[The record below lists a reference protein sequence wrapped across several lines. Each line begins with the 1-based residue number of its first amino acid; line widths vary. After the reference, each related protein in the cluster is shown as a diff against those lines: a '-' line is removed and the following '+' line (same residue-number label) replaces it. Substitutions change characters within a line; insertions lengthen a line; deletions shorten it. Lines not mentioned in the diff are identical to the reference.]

1 LRRSGGARSGGGG
14 GARELRCRRSTRRPF
29 SFSSCSQTHAH
40 PPFATP
46 QNQPP
51 TAEDLD
57 AAESASRPP
66 SSLASS
72 SADLASAASSARHQG
87 AMVGGAAAATAVARQ
102 HLGAAVDRVTVEW
115 QRLGCTYRVPGGTK
129 VVLQDVWGIARPG
142 EMQVREE
149 GEGGRPPPRK
159 SPPRNQNKKT
169 NDTKNQPPPIPPSSP
184 PTPKNTPNRPT
195 KPKPKHNNN
204 KALLGPSGAGKSTLM
219 DILAMRK
226 SMGTL
231 TGQLLVNGRPA
242 TKSFIRR
249 TAYVPQEDNFVPT
262 MTTGETMG
270 FFASIVLPPHV
281 TKAARKERAADVL
294 AVVGLGAHHRTLVGG
309 SLPGGL
315 LLRGLSG
322 GERKRL
328 SIAAGILAGPSVLYL
343 DEPTSGLDSFA
354 ALTVMGYLKRMAR
367 DNGHVVISSIHQPR
381 SAIWSM
387 FDAVT
392 LLASGRL
399 MYTGARDGLVEWFGS
414 LGYPYD
420 PTLHGVASDWALDLV
435 AIGFHKPA
443 RYYGHTMRA
452 REDVERAAG
461 AFKAHY
467 LASVEGARAADD
479 GARAAD
485 AAAAALTLSARVR
498 GAAAAGA
505 AAIANAPAA
514 CVRGAQGSGA
524 VDADG
529 GDGTTAPPTPAND
542 RTTYAT
548 GWFRQYAACLW
559 REFLVITRNPA
570 DVAGRTLTFCWV
582 GLLMGLLYY
591 SLPADGLGLRSRLNL
606 LFNLLAFFCLMPY
619 VSMSLYSAD
628 KKFYVA
634 DASAKLY
641 RPHAYYAAKVMA
653 TVPFQVV
660 SAFVFVCIT
669 YGMAGLRPGAYAVIS
684 TAFLATLLYLIA
696 VQVLHF
702 CAILAPNQDAAFML
716 SILWTTVQLL
726 MSSFF
731 INFADVAFMW
741 LTQLRYVSALYYAF
755 EGVAIV
761 QFKDQTLS
769 CQGGLDQGTLS
780 LLRDML
786 PNTAVLRNTAVM
798 NTLTRPDPR
807 CVVDTNAITRYFNF
821 GRPLG
826 ATVAIM
832 LGYWLVVHLMTYG
845 AMILVVRRERR

>member
-1 LRRSGGARSGGGG
+1 
-14 GARELRCRRSTRRPF
+14 
-29 SFSSCSQTHAH
+29 
-40 PPFATP
+40 
-46 QNQPP
+46 
-51 TAEDLD
+51 
-57 AAESASRPP
+57 
-66 SSLASS
+66 
-72 SADLASAASSARHQG
+72 
-87 AMVGGAAAATAVARQ
+87 
-102 HLGAAVDRVTVEW
+102 
-115 QRLGCTYRVPGGTK
+115 
-129 VVLQDVWGIARPG
+129 
-142 EMQVREE
+142 
-149 GEGGRPPPRK
+149 
-159 SPPRNQNKKT
+159 
-169 NDTKNQPPPIPPSSP
+169 
-184 PTPKNTPNRPT
+184 
-195 KPKPKHNNN
+195 
-204 KALLGPSGAGKSTLM
+204 
-219 DILAMRK
+219 MRK

-242 TKSFIRR
+242 TKAFIRK

-262 MTTGETMG
+262 MTTGETMN

-281 TKAARKERAADVL
+281 PKAQRKERAADVL
-294 AVVGLGAHHRTLVGG
+294 AVVGLGAHHKTLVGG

-399 MYTGARDGLVEWFGS
+399 AYTGPRDGLVEWFGS

-461 AFKAHY
+461 AFKSHY

-479 GARAAD
+479 GARERD

-505 AAIANAPAA
+505 AAIAKAPAA
-514 CVRGAQGSGA
+514 CVRGAGARGA

-529 GDGTTAPPTPAND
+529 SASGAAALPKE
-542 RTTYAT
+542 RTSYAT
-548 GWFRQYAACLW
+548 GWFRQYGACLW

-641 RPHAYYAAKVMA
+641 RPHAYYAAKVTA
-653 TVPFQVV
+653 TVPFQIT
-660 SAFVFVCIT
+660 SAFVFVFIT
-669 YGMAGLRPGAYAVIS
+669 YGMAGLRGGAFPVIA
-684 TAFLATLLYLIA
+684 TAAFATLLYLIA

-731 INFADVAFMW
+731 INFADVAFTW
-741 LTQLRYVSALYYAF
+741 LTQLRYLSALYYAF
-755 EGVAIV
+755 EGVALV
-761 QFKDQTLS
+761 QFRDQTLS
-769 CQGGLDQGTLS
+769 CAGGLDQGTLS
-780 LLRDML
+780 LLRNML
-786 PNTAVLRNTAVM
+786 PNTAVLRNQAVI
-798 NTLTRPDPR
+798 NNLTRADPR
-807 CVVDTNAITRYFNF
+807 CIVDTNAITQYFNF

-826 ATVAIM
+826 ATAAIM
-832 LGYWLVVHLMTYG
+832 LSYWAIVHLMTYG
-845 AMILVVRRERR
+845 AMTLVVRRERR

>member
-1 LRRSGGARSGGGG
+1 
-14 GARELRCRRSTRRPF
+14 
-29 SFSSCSQTHAH
+29 
-40 PPFATP
+40 
-46 QNQPP
+46 
-51 TAEDLD
+51 
-57 AAESASRPP
+57 
-66 SSLASS
+66 
-72 SADLASAASSARHQG
+72 
-87 AMVGGAAAATAVARQ
+87 
-102 HLGAAVDRVTVEW
+102 
-115 QRLGCTYRVPGGTK
+115 
-129 VVLQDVWGIARPG
+129 
-142 EMQVREE
+142 
-149 GEGGRPPPRK
+149 
-159 SPPRNQNKKT
+159 
-169 NDTKNQPPPIPPSSP
+169 
-184 PTPKNTPNRPT
+184 
-195 KPKPKHNNN
+195 
-204 KALLGPSGAGKSTLM
+204 M

-270 FFASIVLPPHV
+270 FYASIVLPPHV

-387 FDAVT
+387 FDSVT

-514 CVRGAQGSGA
+514 CVRGGGGKGG
-524 VDADG
+524 VVDTDADG
-529 GDGTTAPPTPAND
+529 NTTTSVPSAAND

-669 YGMAGLRPGAYAVIS
+669 YGMAGLRAGAYPVVS

-731 INFADVAFMW
+731 INFADVAFGW

-832 LGYWLVVHLMTYG
+832 LAYWIVVHLSTYA